1 MGIQLPIKLPT
12 ALDEYK
18 IGIQLPI
25 KVPFRISR
33 IKKDDIYYQEKLK
46 ISSIPQESIGNKVFL
61 RISERPSG
69 APNFL
74 PISETVWAFPGLIV
88 SENVVSA
95 RKNQLL
101 IDEKIYSQI
110 IASFE
115 LISPTQLKVSWTG
128 SRVPRV
134 QVYIKSLESEN
145 YTLYN
150 TYAWNRGNVII
161 TLQNQNYYIRLI
173 GINDSGS
180 SETYL
185 INTPL
190 EIGIQPELNMVN
202 SIDKIYNINVPYTSE
217 YKIEVE
223 Y

>member
-25 KVPFRISR
+25 KLPFRISR

-88 SENVVSA
+88 SENIISA

-101 IDEKIYSQI
+101 IDEKIYNQI

-115 LISPTQLKVSWTG
+115 LISPF
-128 SRVPRV
+128 
-134 QVYIKSLESEN
+134 
-145 YTLYN
+145 
-150 TYAWNRGNVII
+150 VIPFKI
-161 TLQNQNYYIRLI
+161 FLI
-173 GINDSGS
+173 I
-180 SETYL
+180 
-185 INTPL
+185 
-190 EIGIQPELNMVN
+190 
-202 SIDKIYNINVPYTSE
+202 
-217 YKIEVE
+217 
-223 Y
+223 

>member
-12 ALDEYK
+12 TLDKYK

-25 KVPFRISR
+25 RLPFRINR
-33 IKKDDIYYQEKLK
+33 VKKDDIYYQKKLK
-46 ISSIPQESIGNKVFL
+46 ISS
-61 RISERPSG
+61 
-69 APNFL
+69 
-74 PISETVWAFPGLIV
+74 ISETVWAFPGLIV
-88 SENVVSA
+88 SENIVSA

-115 LISPTQLKVSWTG
+115 LISPTQLKISWTG

-150 TYAWNRGNVII
+150 TYTWNRGNVII
-161 TLQNQNYYIRLI
+161 PLQNQNYYIRLI

-185 INTPL
+185 INAPL

-202 SIDKIYNINVPYTSE
+202 SIDKIYNINVFYTSE